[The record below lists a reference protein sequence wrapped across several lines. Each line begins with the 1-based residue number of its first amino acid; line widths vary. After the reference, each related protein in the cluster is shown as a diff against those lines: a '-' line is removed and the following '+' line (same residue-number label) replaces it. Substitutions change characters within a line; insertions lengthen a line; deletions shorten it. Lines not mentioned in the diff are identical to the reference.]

1 MRYQL
6 ALLTLCL
13 LILLLTNLFPRSLPE
28 GLALRA
34 EHLSEFG
41 MQSQAAEV
49 YQQLSQAQPD
59 SIQWKVRLVESAQL
73 SAQQV
78 QSRYANQLYNLELR
92 DGALFCLGYASLVS
106 DKQPQQALR
115 YFHKVHNRKLAGL
128 SLYTGMAWAQMDQ
141 PDKAL
146 LCWRQE
152 IADGGLSF
160 KAVRMLGYGYVKS
173 RNLDQVRAL
182 MDDPVTAP
190 LVSDGVRR
198 WRDLHDRRWLDYA
211 IRSVRANFSSPPPA
225 IAAALLIAL
234 MWVIVFRRIDLFE
247 PEPAW
252 ATVSM
257 FLLGACSCLW
267 LLMPLSDLIIWF
279 DPRYQLLN
287 GPQLINTDP
296 IFAIVHVGMLEELV
310 KILPVFF
317 FAAISRQFNEPLD
330 WMIYGSLS
338 ALAFATLENID
349 YFSETPVAGMLAR
362 FTLCVIGHM
371 TYTGIICYAW
381 TRTRHFRGGSLAH
394 AVATT
399 VLAFLLASTLH
410 GLYDFVP
417 AQQKLLVGWLE
428 AILYGRL
435 LANALSHSPFYP
447 EKPAR
452 LDRLR
457 NEDLIES
464 TGLLLLLI
472 PYLWC
477 NFSTS
482 TELATQWL
490 AANSWTYLLLITY
503 FSTVSFLTLS
513 RQRELWFSQPDEDER
528 HNTAQRCLQM
538 LRAVLVLTGGQYI
551 LVRAFEGAAQPITYL
566 FVLAMLGLFWVYF
579 RGAYGGLR
587 SPLQW
592 LAHRPSPPELAQAG
606 FEEVFPP
613 RRAGRWRSWL
623 PLTAGP
629 VLLAAMLLACATLLS
644 EGQGPLPIAL
654 PLIFVLS
661 PLAWVQPQF
670 SAAWR
675 HPTLPVWVWVF
686 HNGRILLWS
695 RLPEGQLITAAW
707 ISPWRVKPRRVLMQL
722 FPGASLEQ
730 LLEQHTRE
738 KELQPLR
745 ELEEDLSDYVISV
758 QAAFLAAP
766 QRYTLRAL
774 WMTLTRQRAYI
785 SGFGPVKTD

>member
-1 MRYQL
+1 MRSQL
-6 ALLTLCL
+6 ALLFLCL
-13 LILLLTNLFPRSLPE
+13 LILLLTNLFPRDLP
-28 GLALRA
+28 LDLRQRA
-34 EHLSEFG
+34 RHLSAFG
-41 MQSQAAEV
+41 MQTQAAEV
-49 YQQLSQAQPD
+49 YERLSRIHPD
-59 SIQWKVRLVESAQL
+59 SLEWKVQLIESAQL
-73 SAQQV
+73 SAQQF
-78 QSRYANQLYNLELR
+78 QSRYSEQLYDLEFR
-92 DGALFCLGYASLVS
+92 DETLFCLGYASLVH
-106 DKQPQQALR
+106 DKQPRQALG
-115 YFHKVHNRKLAGL
+115 YFEKVHNRKLAGL
-128 SLYTGMAWAQMDQ
+128 SLQTGMAWAQMDR

-146 LCWRQE
+146 DCWRQE
-152 IADGGLSF
+152 IAHGGWTS
-160 KAVRMLGYGYVKS
+160 KAVRMLGYVYVKS
-173 RNLDQVRAL
+173 QNLEQVRSL
-182 MDDPVTAP
+182 VNDPRTGP
-190 LVSDGVRR
+190 LVAPSVRR
-198 WRDLHDRRWLDYA
+198 WLALHERRWLDYA
-211 IRSVRANFSSPPPA
+211 ARSLRASFASPAPA

-234 MWVIVFRRIDLFE
+234 MWMIVFRRIDLFE

-252 ATVSM
+252 AIVSM
-257 FLLGACSCLW
+257 FLLGGCSCLW
-267 LLMPLSDLIIWF
+267 LSMPLSDLVSWF
-279 DPRYQLLN
+279 DPRF
-287 GPQLINTDP
+287 QLINGPRLVETDLV
-296 IFAIVHVGMLEELV
+296 FAILHVGMVEELV

-349 YFSETPVAGMLAR
+349 YFSETPAAGMLAR
-362 FTLCVIGHM
+362 FMLCVVGHM
-371 TYTGIICYAW
+371 TFTGIICYAW
-381 TRTRHFRGGSLAH
+381 TRTRHFRGGSLAQ
-394 AVATT
+394 AAGVT
-399 VLAFLLASTLH
+399 LLAYFLAATLH

-428 AILYGRL
+428 AMLYGRL
-435 LANALSHSPFYP
+435 LANALSHSPFFPETP
-447 EKPAR
+447 EK

-477 NFSTS
+477 NFATS

-490 AANSWTYLLLITY
+490 ASNSWNYLLLLTY

-513 RQRELWFSQPDEDER
+513 RQRELWFSRPDEDER
-528 HNTAQRCLQM
+528 RSTAQRCLQM

-551 LVRAFEGAAQPITYL
+551 LVHAFEAAAQPITYL
-566 FVLAMLGLFWVYF
+566 FVLALLGLFWVYF

-592 LAHRPSPPELAQAG
+592 LAYRPSPPELAQAG
-606 FEEVFPP
+606 FEEVLAP

-629 VLLAAMLLACATLLS
+629 VLLAAMLLACATLLG
-644 EGQGPLPIAL
+644 EGRGQLQIAL
-654 PLIFVLS
+654 PLIFVLL
-661 PLAWVQPQF
+661 PLAWVRPQF

-695 RLPEGQLITAAW
+695 RLAEGQLLTAAW
-707 ISPWRVKPRRVLMQL
+707 ISPWRVKPRRVRLQL
-722 FPGASLEQ
+722 FPSASLEQ
-730 LLEQHTRE
+730 LLEKHLE
-738 KELQPLR
+738 VGELQPLR

-766 QRYTLRAL
+766 QRYTWQAL

-785 SGFGPVKTD
+785 PACDGC